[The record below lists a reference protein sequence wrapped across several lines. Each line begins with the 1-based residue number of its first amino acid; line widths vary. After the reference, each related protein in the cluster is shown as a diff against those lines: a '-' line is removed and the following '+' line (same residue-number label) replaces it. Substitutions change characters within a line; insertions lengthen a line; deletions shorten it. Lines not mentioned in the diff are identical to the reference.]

1 MNYLSILAIMKNE
14 AMNLK
19 IWIDHYIWQGVDHIY
34 IIDNNSDDNSVEIIN
49 DLINNN
55 YPITLY
61 ILPEQHKQTQH
72 YQYVYDKENLKENTR
87 WLIVADLDEFFYC
100 NNSKI
105 SDELK
110 NYQDYDF
117 ITSKWRM
124 FGSNNCIQ
132 HPKDIRINL
141 TKRVEGLHSLTK
153 YIFQTKNIDSR
164 SLGVHYLNDGYTNDI
179 DLSEIFRLNHYPIQS
194 KEYFGKVKML
204 RGDVHHSTHTTF
216 RDWNYFD
223 AYNVGTSYNDE
234 DLKNMVL
241 NKNNNNNIIIN
252 CNDKYSNNN
261 YYIILFFI
269 IVIGIII
276 CYLITNDFKII
287 I

>member
-19 IWIDHYIWQGVDHIY
+19 IWIDHYIWQGVEHFY
-34 IIDNNSDDNSVEIIN
+34 IIDNDSDDNSVEIIN
-49 DLINNN
+49 NLINNN

-61 ILPEQHKQTQH
+61 ILPEKYKQKEH
-72 YQYVYDKENLKENTR
+72 YRYVYDKENLKENTK

-100 NNSKI
+100 YNSKI
-105 SDELK
+105 STELK
-110 NYQDYDF
+110 KYENYDF

-124 FGSNNCIQ
+124 FGSNNCIS

-141 TKRVEGLHSLTK
+141 TKRNEVLHPNTK
-153 YIFQTKNIDSR
+153 YIFQTKNINSQ
-164 SLGVHYLNDGYTNDI
+164 SLNLHFLNDGYTNNI

-194 KEYFGKVKML
+194 REYFEKVKMT
-204 RGDVHHSTHTTF
+204 RGDATSDELTNI

-223 AYNVGTSYNDE
+223 AYNINTSYNDN

-241 NKNNNNNIIIN
+241 KKNIIIN
-252 CNDKYSNNN
+252 CNNKSSNNK
-261 YYIILFFI
+261 YYIILFI
-269 IVIGIII
+269 IVVIGIGII
-276 CYLITNDFKII
+276 VYYLIKNNFKII
-287 I
+287 LE